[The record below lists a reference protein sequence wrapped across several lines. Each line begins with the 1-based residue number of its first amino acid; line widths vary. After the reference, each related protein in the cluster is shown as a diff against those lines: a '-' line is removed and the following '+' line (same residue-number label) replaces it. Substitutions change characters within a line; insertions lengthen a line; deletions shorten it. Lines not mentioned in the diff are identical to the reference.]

1 MSSQYQSFPDAAGDS
16 RTLDKLKSLRLPSLM
31 GKHFLDVGSNE
42 GFFCGYAAFEGAARS
57 VGLDRSAHFISRA
70 RERFPTC
77 EFLQQGW
84 DALPD
89 DFFDVILLAS
99 ALHYADDQPALIRSL
114 VDRLAPEGVLVLE
127 MGIASTGRNE
137 WVKVRRGI
145 DEREFPTMQKVR
157 ETLRDYAWKW
167 MGPSIRQDG
176 DPVARH
182 VVHVSRRRP
191 VVYLLMQPPGYGKT
205 SIATRLFSSA
215 KIPVVSGDQQIDA
228 IVKGRC
234 EASPALQECLR
245 EEYSPFAIDKVI
257 ERVFA
262 RGLGEA
268 LATHWI
274 GTVGEGRDFAL
285 DAYVPVAYQARLHQT
300 LLGKGYLPVQF
311 NWDRMGPVP
320 MPSELAASRADAF
333 YLSLVNPDA
342 PHGAR
347 ESTGFVDEVQLDS
360 GMLAVRGWAV
370 DTSGQLPQRLTVALG
385 DAVSTIDDF
394 EKMLRPDVQAH
405 LGLAH
410 ALVGFRFRLDV
421 RHLVNK
427 GSGPGLRVWTG
438 EPRGRPL
445 EVAGTVDRTWTRRG

>member
-1 MSSQYQSFPDAAGDS
+1 MSSQYQSFPDATGDS
-16 RTLDKLKSLRLPSLM
+16 RTLDKLKLLRLPSLS
-31 GKHFLDVGSNE
+31 GKRFLDVGCNE

-57 VGLDRSAHFISRA
+57 IGLDRSALFIERA
-70 RERFPTC
+70 RQRFPAC

-89 DFFDVILLAS
+89 DQFDVILLAS
-99 ALHYADDQPALIRSL
+99 ALHYAGDQPALIRSL
-114 VDRLAPEGVLVLE
+114 VEHLAPDGVLVLE

-137 WVKVRRGI
+137 WVKVQRGI

-167 MGPSIRQDG
+167 MGPSISQDG

-191 VVYLLMQPPGYGKT
+191 VAYLLMQPPGYGKT
-205 SIATRLFSSA
+205 SIATRLFGAA

-228 IVKGRC
+228 IVKGRRQ
-234 EASPALQECLR
+234 APAALQQCLR
-245 EEYSPFAIDKVI
+245 ESYSPFAIDQAI

-268 LATHWI
+268 LVAHWA
-274 GTVGEGRDFAL
+274 GAVGQARDFAL
-285 DAYVPVAYQARLHQT
+285 DAYVPAAHQPRLREA
-300 LLGKGYLPVQF
+300 LLNMGYLPVQF
-311 NWDRMGPVP
+311 DWDRSGFVP

-333 YLSLVNPDA
+333 YLSLVNPEA
-342 PHGAR
+342 KHLSHEAA
-347 ESTGFVDEVQLDS
+347 GFVDEVEIDNGVLV
-360 GMLAVRGWAV
+360 ARGWAV
-370 DTSGQLPQRLTVALG
+370 TALGQLPERLTVALG
-385 DAVSTIDDF
+385 DTIYACDDF

-421 RHLVNK
+421 RHLTRK
-427 GSGPGLRVWTG
+427 QLDTSLRVWAG
-438 EPRGRPL
+438 GPGGRPL
-445 EVAGTVDRTWTRRG
+445 DVADGLNRSWAGRG